1 MIETKQ
7 AENDLISLISQ
18 TLYLYLMIYH
28 EVSQLWLK
36 TISSSSSSLFNPAG
50 VVSEQAS

>member
-7 AENDLISLISQ
+7 AENDLIRLISQ

-36 TISSSSSSLFNPAG
+36 TISSSSFFNPAG